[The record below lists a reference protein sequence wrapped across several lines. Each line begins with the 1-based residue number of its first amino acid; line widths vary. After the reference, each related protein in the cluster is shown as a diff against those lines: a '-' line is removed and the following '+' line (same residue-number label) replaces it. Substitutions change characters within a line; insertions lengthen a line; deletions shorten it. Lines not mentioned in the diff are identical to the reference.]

1 MPMNE
6 KYDVFLSMANLLKR
20 MGFHQKAELLLY
32 EAMSYSQEP
41 YEAHMQLGLIFLD
54 KEDSPAIIG
63 NPNAGDADLSRAARR
78 FFFKVII
85 VASRCSIPRVASDN
99 CISRSW
105 IAFF

>member
-54 KEDSPAIIG
+54 KEDL
-63 NPNAGDADLSRAARR
+63 DRA
-78 FFFKVII
+78 KMHMK
-85 VASRCSIPRVASDN
+85 N
-99 CISRSW
+99 CLYYKETGYC
-105 IAFF
+105 AYG

>member
-6 KYDVFLSMANLLKR
+6 KYDVFLSMANLLNR

-54 KEDSPAIIG
+54 KEKMPQRVTSFFLTFIDAITEHL
-63 NPNAGDADLSRAARR
+63 NL
-78 FFFKVII
+78 V
-85 VASRCSIPRVASDN
+85 
-99 CISRSW
+99 
-105 IAFF
+105 